1 MLVVEGERRQLT
13 SIQGII
19 FLIIGLL
26 FNAVGNGIT
35 VATNMGSAPWTASA
49 ANLANVTH
57 EPIGAYLW
65 LYGLLAANFTAVL
78 LGHLDVRRFISN
90 LAFVFFF
97 SIIINYI
104 SQLFISMGMMSL
116 MWYLRIL
123 IDFIGIIMVA
133 IGVSIT
139 QRVQIVLHPMD
150 DVVVIT
156 RFKYFHGNATVS
168 QLVNFMIPM
177 VMSFTVWAVTH
188 ELVALNVGT
197 IFSFLA
203 QGMIIGW
210 ADKHVFSRL
219 VHRVTNY

>member
-1 MLVVEGERRQLT
+1 MIEGERRPLT
-13 SIQGII
+13 SIQGIV

-49 ANLANVTH
+49 ANLANVAH
-57 EPIGAYLW
+57 APIGAFLW
-65 LYGLLAANFTAVL
+65 LYGIVAAIFAAIL
-78 LGHLDVRRFISN
+78 IGHFDVRRFISN
-90 LAFVFFF
+90 LAFVFLFGL
-97 SIIINYI
+97 IINYI
-104 SQLFISMGMMSL
+104 SQLFISLGMMQL
-116 MWYLRIL
+116 PWYWRIL
-123 IDFIGIIMVA
+123 IDLAGIVMIA
-133 IGVSIT
+133 FGISIT
-139 QRVQIVLHPMD
+139 QRIQIVLHPLD

-177 VMSFTVWAVTH
+177 LISLAVWAVTH

-197 IFSFLA
+197 IVSFLA
-203 QGMIIGW
+203 QGMIVGW
-210 ADKHVFSRL
+210 ADKHVFSQL